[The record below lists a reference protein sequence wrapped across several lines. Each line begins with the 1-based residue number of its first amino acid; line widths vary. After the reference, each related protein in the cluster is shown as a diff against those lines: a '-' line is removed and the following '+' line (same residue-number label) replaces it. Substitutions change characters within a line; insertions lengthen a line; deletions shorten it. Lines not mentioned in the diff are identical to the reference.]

1 VGAGD
6 INAGHLPKQDTT
18 ATAESTSEQES
29 TTTGS
34 EEGAKSAGGETSSTQ
49 GPKSAAPTIQAKPKT
64 PVLDDN
70 DNELES
76 ALEVLETIHERFYD
90 ARENF
95 KQHQS
100 KHDADVK
107 VCVAVKPS

>member
-1 VGAGD
+1 MGAGD
-6 INAGHLPKQDTT
+6 INAGHLPKQDAT

-29 TTTGS
+29 TTAGS
-34 EEGAKSAGGETSSTQ
+34 EESAKSAGEEASSTQ
-49 GPKSAAPTIQAKPKT
+49 GPKSAAPKQGKPRT

-70 DNELES
+70 DNELEN

-107 VCVAVKPS
+107 VRVAVRSC